1 MESFIC
7 KIRTPQGQITK
18 VKMQEENRLE
28 CLKKL
33 KRNGMTPIS
42 VEKTLNYPKLD
53 NSNKKKITANV
64 YSNKNYKF
72 DIKTFLNI
80 KESSKVSNEELKLF
94 TQEFYCL
101 KQSNFSNSQA
111 LSVIIKNTENKYLK
125 NALIDILENMK
136 SNKYM
141 YKTMKNYNDIFPFI
155 YMNFI
160 KSGELTDNL
169 EKSFLHAINYLDE
182 EEKISKKIKNEI
194 FPNLIIFLLI
204 ICVSIFSLIYIIP
217 SIQNIVNSSGEN
229 IALPKLTVL
238 CMNIF
243 KLLKKYFYIVILIG
257 VLIFWGVKKYIN
269 TPKGKMKYDY
279 FKYKNKLFGKLNYL
293 IDFSNLLKS
302 ISFNYNKIRI
312 QDLLEISK
320 NFVDNSY
327 MKLKIEES
335 INNIYLGKDWLNP
348 FENEKKVNSTIIEM
362 IRKSQNRDS
371 KNIIEKVIIY
381 LNKEIENELNNSLKR
396 ILEYSYIIIGI
407 SIILFLIIILIP
419 CIQAFLGGL
428 LII

>member
-1 MESFIC
+1 
-7 KIRTPQGQITK
+7 
-18 VKMQEENRLE
+18 
-28 CLKKL
+28 
-33 KRNGMTPIS
+33 
-42 VEKTLNYPKLD
+42 
-53 NSNKKKITANV
+53 
-64 YSNKNYKF
+64 
-72 DIKTFLNI
+72 
-80 KESSKVSNEELKLF
+80 
-94 TQEFYCL
+94 
-101 KQSNFSNSQA
+101 
-111 LSVIIKNTENKYLK
+111 
-125 NALIDILENMK
+125 
-136 SNKYM
+136 
-141 YKTMKNYNDIFPFI
+141 
-155 YMNFI
+155 
-160 KSGELTDNL
+160 
-169 EKSFLHAINYLDE
+169 
-182 EEKISKKIKNEI
+182 
-194 FPNLIIFLLI
+194 
-204 ICVSIFSLIYIIP
+204 
-217 SIQNIVNSSGEN
+217 
-229 IALPKLTVL
+229 
-238 CMNIF
+238 
-243 KLLKKYFYIVILIG
+243 
-257 VLIFWGVKKYIN
+257 
-269 TPKGKMKYDY
+269 MKYDY